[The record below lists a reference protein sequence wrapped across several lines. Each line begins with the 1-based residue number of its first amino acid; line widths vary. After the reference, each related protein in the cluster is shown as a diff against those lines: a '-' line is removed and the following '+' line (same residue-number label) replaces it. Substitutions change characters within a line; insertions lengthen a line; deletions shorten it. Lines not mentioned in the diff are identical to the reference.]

1 MRNSHRIVKWLSL
14 GFLIFGAVQSFA
26 ASFDCAKAGTKVE
39 KMICATP
46 VLNKLDSDLA
56 SSYKEAVAKEPSI
69 KQEQLSWMKERNKC
83 STEACLES
91 SYRDRIDDLINFIV
105 RSDREAMKRE
115 QTKSVAA
122 TPSAPASRP
131 SETAPTYRPPAP
143 APVQAQDPRNI
154 YLYCI
159 SNQFG
164 ICYTTPAECEQNR
177 PYYGNAAQCKAE
189 ACGTSATLASTGACK
204 RKGF

>member
-1 MRNSHRIVKWLSL
+1 MRNSLKIVKWLSL

-164 ICYTTPAECEQNR
+164 ILNI
-177 PYYGNAAQCKAE
+177 
-189 ACGTSATLASTGACK
+189 
-204 RKGF
+204 